1 MQEKR
6 VPCILVTL
14 REESKNNMPLT
25 DFNHISI
32 KGIAVDVPS
41 TQESNKDSV
50 LFDHEDEYRKFVD
63 ATGIES
69 RYVVGDSGICTSD
82 LCFGAAERLLSSLN
96 WDNDSID
103 CLIFVS
109 QTPDYQLPATACI
122 LQDRLKLS
130 KDCFA
135 MDISLGCSGWVYG
148 LSTASAFLESGNFK
162 RALVLAG
169 DTTSM
174 TKSPND
180 RSTFP
185 LFGDAGTATA
195 LEYSKDHSN
204 IFFEFGTDGSGYESI
219 MIKDGGYRYPVN
231 QDSLKVEVKADGKTR
246 NDLQSIL
253 NGADVFTFGI
263 SRAPKSIKRLL
274 DKTSLTA
281 EDVDFLVLHQAN
293 KMMNDKIRKKAK
305 FTEEQT
311 LTSLAKYGNTSS
323 ASIPLTIC
331 AEKHKLKD
339 QNQFLVC
346 GFGVGLS
353 WGSALFQTTSETK
366 FLDIK
371 HV

>member
-1 MQEKR
+1 M
-6 VPCILVTL
+6 VTL

-25 DFNHISI
+25 EFDHIAI
-32 KGIAVDVPS
+32 RGIAVNVPS
-41 TQESNKDSV
+41 SQVFNKDST
-50 LFDHEDEYRKFVD
+50 LFDKEDEYKKFVD

-69 RYVVGDSGICTSD
+69 RYVVGDSGLCTSD
-82 LCFGAAERLLSSLN
+82 LCLGAAERLLSSLD
-96 WDNDSID
+96 WDKNSID

-109 QTPDYQLPATACI
+109 QTPDYQLPATSCI
-122 LQDRLKLS
+122 LQDRLNLS

-162 RALVLAG
+162 RALVLVG

-174 TKSPND
+174 TKSPED

-195 LEYSKDHSN
+195 LEYSEVPSQVS
-204 IFFEFGTDGSGYESI
+204 FEFGTDGSGYESI
-219 MIKDGGYRYPVN
+219 MIKDGGYRHPVN
-231 QDSLKVEVKADGKTR
+231 HNSLKVEVKEDGKIR
-246 NDLQSIL
+246 SDVQSIL

-274 DKTSLTA
+274 DKASLTA
-281 EDVDFLVLHQAN
+281 EDIDFLVLHQAN

-323 ASIPLTIC
+323 ASIPLSIC
-331 AEKHKLKD
+331 AEKNKLKD
-339 QNQFLVC
+339 QNRILAC

-353 WGSALFQTTSETK
+353 WGSVLFHTTSETK
-366 FLDIK
+366 ILDIK